1 MEKKITIKPRPPL
14 FLLNNDNPEQKENN
28 YNSTNNTTT
37 RTTTTRTTTRTNT
50 TVNKNWERI
59 KKLVDNIRKNKNILI
74 IIIEFLS
81 KFKIYIT
88 KQITINNNNNDVQLG
103 SFGINKLE
111 YFNIVELIE
120 TLANKINNLRTI
132 LNKKNIFFFDIVWCQ
147 TNINNLTELYIQ
159 TLYLIEKYGGINML
173 YAVNSYLLIYSG
185 LQDIY
190 FIWDNEY
197 CHNLGPVISKYKNT
211 SSKNLIIPA
220 TSESSYKARQK
231 SFQNEQIFNSRINS
245 TANGSAESSDDEN
258 NTSEDEIKLEDKLSN
273 KTPHVINNA
282 ELFLNK
288 SFQSSFSKINNIY
301 STVIF
306 NNQLGIKNNLATYNI
321 NSPVILY
328 KFIGGLSPAEYANV
342 LNMISIPIQMTA
354 FFITNNTPCDL
365 YNSLSIFH
373 SIDIVPNKQLFNTN
387 PIVSDIYR
395 DLALHSIGNHD
406 NNSSIFENKEQ
417 YTNIWISDINNPMI
431 YATIPNFDKIKD
443 LAVHIFIRIKTNKTN
458 DECLLFII
466 TAILTS
472 ENTIILNNYPFLDKR
487 IKYITAN
494 ILQDLD
500 DISVSFRN
508 NLVKILT
515 LKQLLTATTPQITA
529 WCYDKWN
536 LYNTIIKM
544 NVLEMMNYFLAQ
556 SLSRKT
562 EILTVLLLHSNHAD
576 STFRAYILWDL
587 LIDENSP
594 LIEKEIFT
602 NLHTSIQTK
611 LRNTIDTYIG
621 PLLNTNNG
629 NTYETQLGSGNTTNK
644 LDELSYE
651 KRILLLKT
659 DDTVK
664 NKAHEK
670 LREINNKTTE
680 NSSKPQQ
687 YLDGLLS
694 IPFGTVAKEW
704 IISNSEVILEKS
716 KVIIINFICLCYDYR
731 DIYSWARTSLEWAAT
746 NLGLPGL
753 TQFIK
758 GLSSNQPSPS
768 SRSNTGN
775 PGFQTQSLGTSI
787 LDGIGPQANS
797 AARNKSPSKSSP
809 TLDNNIINYYQ
820 SIENETLCKINSD
833 LSLLLENYL
842 DRAFDISNCGIIC
855 IRKLNTFLE
864 QHILAKRVLVSIDS
878 LEAQVLI
885 EALNSLDITQ
895 LQDIQYEL
903 KQDGFS
909 VNIND
914 NDIQPSLLKNRDIIN
929 SHSSSEDTN
938 YTAKNHKK
946 KNKIYNGPNIKS
958 LEIINNYTARKII
971 VEYLINEGYFYD
983 IGYPTDLMRF
993 TKRLDELISNHNGHR
1008 LDKQKFIQNSRKQLD
1023 TSIYG
1028 QSDAKE
1034 QIIRIIAQWI
1044 NGNQEG
1050 YCLGFEGSPGLGKTS
1065 LAKYGISQAL
1075 VDANGKSRPFGFI
1088 ALGGSA
1094 NGSILEGHSYTYV
1107 GSTWGRIVDI
1117 LIQSRC
1123 MNPIIF
1129 IDELDKISHT
1139 ESGRELI
1146 GILTHL
1152 TDHTQNNEFTDKYFA
1167 GVKLDLSKVLFIF
1180 SYNDYSLLDPIL
1192 ADRIHRVRFENYT
1205 ISDKVAISRDY
1216 LIPRIAAEI
1225 NMSLPVS
1232 LDAATIEY
1240 IINSYTYEA
1249 GVRKLKEKYYDIFRE
1264 LNVRDICGGL
1274 ETYELSAVDNSLAL
1288 TTELIDSILATQHK
1302 IEIDRPLAAPRV
1314 GVVYGLYATG
1324 LGIGG
1329 LTIIQVSRK
1338 LADHGGILLCTGKQ
1352 GDVMME
1358 SMKVALTLA
1367 CGLVPLFVLE
1377 KWGLIPSLSESTSR
1391 TTNNNDTSNELNKNK
1406 LGIPSIIT
1414 QTTNPKW
1421 SFHIHVPDGATSKDG
1436 PSAGCAIT
1444 LGLVSLLMDLPVRND
1459 ISMTGEIDML
1469 GHVLPI
1475 GGLDAKITG
1484 SRIAGIR
1491 EILVPRRN
1499 HQDLTRIQTR
1509 TPEICAGLTIHLV
1522 DTIQEVLAHGL
1533 VGGLPENTLKSC

>member
-1 MEKKITIKPRPPL
+1 MEKNKPIKPRPPL
-14 FLLNNDNPEQKENN
+14 FLINSDNPDQKENN
-28 YNSTNNTTT
+28 HQSNTT
-37 RTTTTRTTTRTNT
+37 NT
-50 TVNKNWERI
+50 SMNISTANKNWKRI
-59 KKLVDNIRKNKNILI
+59 KKLIDNIRKNKNILI
-74 IIIEFLS
+74 IIIDFLS

-88 KQITINNNNNDVQLG
+88 KQITINNNDTHLG

-111 YFNIVELIE
+111 YFNLVELIE
-120 TLANKINNLRTI
+120 SLTHKINNLRTI
-132 LNKKNIFFFDIVWCQ
+132 LTKKNIFFFDVVWCQ

-159 TLYLIEKYGGINML
+159 TLYLIEKYGGVNML
-173 YAVNSYLLIYSG
+173 YTINSYLLIYSA

-197 CHNLGPVISKYKNT
+197 CHNLGPVISKSKNT
-211 SSKNLIIPA
+211 SPKNLFIHS
-220 TSESSYKARQK
+220 TSECGRARQK
-231 SFQNEQIFNSRINS
+231 PFQNDRLFNSRINS
-245 TANGSAESSDDEN
+245 SAIGSESSSDEN
-258 NTSEDEIKLEDKLSN
+258 DTSEDEIKLEGELSV
-273 KTPHVINNA
+273 KTPQVKNNA
-282 ELFLNK
+282 ELFINK
-288 SFQSSFSKINNIY
+288 SFQSLFSKINNIY
-301 STVIF
+301 TNVIF

-328 KFIGGLSPAEYANV
+328 KLIGELSAVEYSNV
-342 LNMISIPIQMTA
+342 INMISIPIQMSC
-354 FFITNNTPCDL
+354 FFITNNTQYDL

-387 PIVSDIYR
+387 PMVNDIYR
-395 DLALHSIGNHD
+395 NLAVRSIANQI

-417 YTNIWISDINNPMI
+417 STDIWVSDITNPMI

-443 LAVHIFIRIKTNKTN
+443 SAVHIFIRIKTNRHTN
-458 DECLLFII
+458 CGFLLFII
-466 TAILTS
+466 TALLTS

-487 IKYITAN
+487 IKCITTN

-500 DISVSFRN
+500 DISASFRN

-515 LKQLLTATTPQITA
+515 LKQLLTATTSQITA

-562 EILTVLLLHSNHAD
+562 EILTVLLIHSNHAD

-594 LIEKEIFT
+594 LIEKEIFSS
-602 NLHTSIQTK
+602 LHTSIQTK
-611 LRNTIDTYIG
+611 LRNTIASYI
-621 PLLNTNNG
+621 PLLNTNNNSVDLESKIG
-629 NTYETQLGSGNTTNK
+629 SNTLNK
-644 LDELSYE
+644 LEELSYE
-651 KRILLLKT
+651 KRIQLLKT
-659 DDTVK
+659 DDIVK

-731 DIYSWARTSLEWAAT
+731 DIYVWARTSLEWAAN

-753 TQFIK
+753 TRFIN

-768 SRSNTGN
+768 SRFNIS
-775 PGFQTQSLGTSI
+775 
-787 LDGIGPQANS
+787 PQVNS
-797 AARNKSPSKSSP
+797 AVMTKSPSKFNAM
-809 TLDNNIINYYQ
+809 TDINTINNYQ
-820 SIENETLCKINSD
+820 PMENETLCKINSD
-833 LSLLLENYL
+833 QSLLLENYL
-842 DRAFDISNCGIIC
+842 DRVFDISNCGIIS

-864 QHILAKRVLVSIDS
+864 QHILAKRVLVAIDS
-878 LEAQVLI
+878 LESPVLI

-914 NDIQPSLLKNRDIIN
+914 NNIQSSLLKNQDTIN
-929 SHSSSEDTN
+929 SHSSSEATN
-938 YTAKNHKK
+938 YTAKNHKTNY
-946 KNKIYNGPNIKS
+946 KNYGSPNIKS
-958 LEIINNYTARKII
+958 LEIINNQKARKII

-983 IGYPTDLMRF
+983 IGYPTDLIRF
-993 TKRLDELISNHNGHR
+993 RKRLDELISNHNNHR

-1023 TSIYG
+1023 SSIYG

-1065 LAKYGISQAL
+1065 LAKYGISKAL

-1117 LIQSRC
+1117 LIQSEC

-1152 TDHTQNNEFTDKYFA
+1152 TDRTQNNEFMDKYFA

-1216 LIPRIAAEI
+1216 LIPRVAAEI
-1225 NMSLPVS
+1225 NMSLAIS
-1232 LDAATIEY
+1232 LTPATIEY

-1249 GVRKLKEKYYDIFRE
+1249 GVRKLKEKYYDIYRE

-1274 ETYELSAVDNSLAL
+1274 DGYELSSVDGSLAL
-1288 TTELIDSILATQHK
+1288 TPQLIDSILATHHK
-1302 IEIDRPLAAPRV
+1302 IEIDQPLAVPRI

-1367 CGLVPLFVLE
+1367 CGLVPQSVLE
-1377 KWGLIPSLSESTSR
+1377 KWGLLSSSQSNARSSTNESTSEST
-1391 TTNNNDTSNELNKNK
+1391 KNK
-1406 LGIPSIIT
+1406 LGEPS
-1414 QTTNPKW
+1414 TTNSSDTKAKW
-1421 SFHIHVPDGATSKDG
+1421 SFHIHVPDGATAKDG

-1444 LGLVSLLMDLPVRND
+1444 LGLVSLLMDRAVRND
-1459 ISMTGEIDML
+1459 VSMTGEIDML

-1499 HQDLTRIQTR
+1499 HQDLARIQTR
-1509 TPEICAGLTIHLV
+1509 SPEICTGLTIHLV
-1522 DTIQEVLAHGL
+1522 DTIQEVLAYGL
-1533 VGGLPENTLKSC
+1533 VGGWEVSTPVSF